1 MAVRQSHEEIEQ
13 RVIEVLVT
21 FNVDRDAL
29 TPDASLEALD
39 IDSLDVVELAETLRE
54 MGIDIEGRDF
64 VDARTFGDA
73 MRVIRER
80 ADAS

>member
-1 MAVRQSHEEIEQ
+1 MAVRYSYDQIEQ
-13 RVIEVLVT
+13 RVIDVLVS
-21 FNVDRDAL
+21 FDIDRDAI
-29 TPDASLEALD
+29 TPDALLEVLD

-73 MRVIRER
+73 MNVIRER

>member
-1 MAVRQSHEEIEQ
+1 MAVRYSYEQIEQ
-13 RVIEVLVT
+13 RVIDVLVS
-21 FNVDRDAL
+21 FDIDRDAI
-29 TPDASLEALD
+29 TPDASLESLD

-73 MRVIRER
+73 MNVIRER

>member
-1 MAVRQSHEEIEQ
+1 MAVRYSHEQIEQ
-13 RVIEVLVT
+13 RVIDVLVS
-21 FNVDRDAL
+21 FDIDRDAI

-73 MRVIRER
+73 MKVIRDR